1 LYKDL
6 DIVRVIKV
14 ARIRWLG
21 HLARMEENSPC
32 KMVTFSQPEG
42 SQKKGRPKLRWLDSV
57 VKDVKLLKV
66 ETWCKKARNRN
77 IWGRIIK
84 EAKVHTGL

>member
-14 ARIRWLG
+14 ARLRWLG
-21 HLARMEENSPC
+21 HLVIMEENSPC
-32 KMVTFSQPEG
+32 KKITFLQSEG
-42 SQKKGRPKLRWLDSV
+42 SRKEGRPKLRWLDSV
-57 VKDVKLLKV
+57 LKDVKLLKA
-66 ETWCKKARNRN
+66 ETWWKKAHDKN